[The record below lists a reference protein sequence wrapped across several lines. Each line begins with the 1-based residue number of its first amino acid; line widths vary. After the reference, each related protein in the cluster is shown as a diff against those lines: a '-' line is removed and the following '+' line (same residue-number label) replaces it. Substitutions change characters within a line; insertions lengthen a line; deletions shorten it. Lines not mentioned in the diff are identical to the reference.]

1 MLKNQKLK
9 KHLKIITLALFVVIG
24 FYGKSL
30 LSNESENF
38 TKQNLPLPDSDL
50 STNSI
55 SSNNDQPND
64 FVPPV
69 TMENDSYSEIKTNA
83 NFGAPIF
90 QIRPNWHIDGK
101 LIEQIKDLKTRFENG
116 DNEAGYILAM
126 NLRYCWHAPFDQKS
140 FDARMQ
146 SAEDNHEVDFF
157 IRRLEDSYEKCQG
170 VDTTQK
176 QRFYQI
182 MQVTAEQGYVP
193 TQESYSQF
201 NAEFYMTS
209 QDKKSLPR
217 DEYITEQ
224 KKFIAEKLNFLS
236 RAAEHGS
243 LKAMAK
249 LANMY
254 NSQNYG
260 EKGWVK
266 TYAYNQVILNFTDD
280 NALYRRYQWLIE
292 KLTKTMTT
300 DEIFQAQELALQLTT
315 KINAHGTLYHIH

>member
-9 KHLKIITLALFVVIG
+9 KHLKITTLALFVVIG

-30 LSNESENF
+30 LSNQSENF
-38 TKQNLPLPDSDL
+38 TKHNLPLPDSDA

-69 TMENDSYSEIKTNA
+69 AMENDSQSEIKTNA
-83 NFGAPIF
+83 NYGAPTF

-116 DNEAGYILAM
+116 DKEAGYILAM
-126 NLRYCWHAPFDQKS
+126 NLRYCWRAPVDQKG

-146 SAEDNHEVDFF
+146 SAEDNHEVGAF

-176 QRFYQI
+176 QQFYQI
-182 MQVTAEQGYVP
+182 MQATAEQGYVP
-193 TQESYSQF
+193 AQESYSQF
-201 NAEFYMTS
+201 NAEFYMAS

-217 DEYITEQ
+217 DEYIAEQ

-236 RAAEHGS
+236 RAAEKGS
-243 LKAMAK
+243 LKAMTK

-260 EKGWVK
+260 EKGWIK
-266 TYAYNQVILNFTDD
+266 AYAYNQAILRFTDD
-280 NALYRRYQWLIE
+280 NVLYRRYQWYIE
-292 KLTKTMTT
+292 KLTKNMNA
-300 DEIFQAQELALQLTT
+300 DEIAQAQELSLQLTT
-315 KINAHGTLYHIH
+315 TIDANGTLYHIR